1 MIAADVLV
9 DPNSISEFSHHIS
22 ERPSQSRVI
31 RSLVGLQNALTPS
44 GASHLGTTRLTGG
57 IDMNT
62 LRQLRNFWILGV
74 ATMVLTCFSTAVAQ
88 ASYKVQDLGVQ
99 HPDNLGM
106 AMGLNNHGWT
116 LNMEQLLDP
125 FSISLSAHLVQGT
138 DSISIGELK
147 LELGTLGGPNS
158 SINWNGIN
166 DPGEAVGMSETSVPD
181 PNGEDVCGF
190 GTHLTCLPFLWQN
203 GLMSALPTVGG
214 NNGQASAINN
224 RGQVAGYAEN
234 GTADSTCPPGTE
246 NFMIDLPVVWTKGK
260 AQALP
265 TIGSD
270 PDGVAYGI
278 NNQGQAVGYSGTCT
292 AANYAV
298 VWENGAATS
307 LPDLGDPGAI
317 AYAINSHGQ
326 IVGQAVNSD
335 GIPLAALWQDNT
347 VTSLGPL
354 LPGDVASFATSINNR
369 GQAVGSSFNSNN
381 GASWSRGLIWQN
393 GVTID
398 LNTLFPASSHLFV
411 ISASNINESGQIAG
425 MAVDTTGPHAGNIVH
440 AFLATPVNED
450 MGKSIADVVRTHP
463 EINLPAAIVGKQ
475 LSPRSAHCSIHDQG
489 IF

>member
-1 MIAADVLV
+1 MI
-9 DPNSISEFSHHIS
+9 
-22 ERPSQSRVI
+22 
-31 RSLVGLQNALTPS
+31 
-44 GASHLGTTRLTGG
+44 
-57 IDMNT
+57 T

-74 ATMVLTCFSTAVAQ
+74 ATMVLACFSNAVAQ

-106 AMGLNNHGWT
+106 AMGLNNYGWT
-116 LNMEQLLDP
+116 ENMEQRLDP
-125 FSISLSAHLVQGT
+125 FSVSLSANLVAGT
-138 DSISIGELK
+138 VRISIGELN
-147 LELGTLGGPNS
+147 LELGTLGGKNS

-181 PNGEDVCGF
+181 PNGEDICGF
-190 GTHLTCLPFLWQN
+190 GTHLTCSAFLWRN
-203 GLMSALPTVGG
+203 GHMSALPAVGG

-224 RGQVAGYAEN
+224 SGQVVGYAEN
-234 GTADSTCPPGTE
+234 GIVDSTCPNGIT
-246 NFMIDLPVVWTKGK
+246 NNRIDLPVLWDKGK

-270 PDGVAYGI
+270 PDGVAFGI
-278 NNQGQAVGYSGTCT
+278 NSQGQAVGYSGTCT
-292 AANYAV
+292 AANYGV
-298 VWENGAATS
+298 VWENGTATP

-335 GIPLAALWQDNT
+335 GTPLAALWQNNT

-369 GQAVGSSFNSNN
+369 GQVVGSSFNSEN
-381 GASWSRGLIWQN
+381 SWSRGLIWQN
-393 GVTID
+393 GVTTD

-411 ISASNINESGQIAG
+411 ISASNINDSGQIAG
-425 MAVDTTGPHAGNIVH
+425 MAVEMAGPHAGNIVH
-440 AFLATPVNED
+440 AFLATPVDENQ
-450 MGKSIADVVRTHP
+450 GKSVADVVLTHP
-463 EINLPAAIVGKQ
+463 KINLPAANVGKQ
-475 LSPRSAHCSIHDQG
+475 LSPRSAHCSIHDKG

>member
-1 MIAADVLV
+1 MI
-9 DPNSISEFSHHIS
+9 
-22 ERPSQSRVI
+22 
-31 RSLVGLQNALTPS
+31 
-44 GASHLGTTRLTGG
+44 
-57 IDMNT
+57 T

-74 ATMVLTCFSTAVAQ
+74 ATMVLACFSNAVAQ

-106 AMGLNNHGWT
+106 AMGLNNHGWA

-125 FSISLSAHLVQGT
+125 FSVSLSAHLVQGT

-147 LELGTLGGPNS
+147 IPLGTLGGPNS

-181 PNGEDVCGF
+181 PNGEDICGF

-203 GLMSALPTVGG
+203 GVMSALPTVGG

-234 GTADSTCPPGTE
+234 GVVDSTCPPGII
-246 NFMIDLPVVWTKGK
+246 NNRVDLPVLWDNKGK

-292 AANYAV
+292 AANYGV
-298 VWENGAATS
+298 VWENGIATA

-335 GIPLAALWQDNT
+335 GTPLAALWQNNT
-347 VTSLGPL
+347 VTGLGGL
-354 LPGDVASFATSINNR
+354 LPGDVATFATSINNR
-369 GQAVGSSFNSNN
+369 GQVVGSSFNSEN
-381 GASWSRGLIWQN
+381 SWSHGLIWQN
-393 GVTID
+393 GVMTD
-398 LNTLFPASSHLFV
+398 LNTVFPASSHLFV

-425 MAVDTTGPHAGNIVH
+425 MAVEMAGPHAGNIVH
-440 AFLATPVNED
+440 AFLATPVDED
-450 MGKSIADVVRTHP
+450 QGKPVADVFVTHP
-463 EINLPAAIVGKQ
+463 KINLPAANVGKQ
-475 LSPRSAHCSIHDQG
+475 LSPRSAHCSIHDNG
-489 IF
+489 TF

>member
-1 MIAADVLV
+1 
-9 DPNSISEFSHHIS
+9 
-22 ERPSQSRVI
+22 
-31 RSLVGLQNALTPS
+31 
-44 GASHLGTTRLTGG
+44 
-57 IDMNT
+57 
-62 LRQLRNFWILGV
+62 
-74 ATMVLTCFSTAVAQ
+74 
-88 ASYKVQDLGVQ
+88 LGVQ

-106 AMGLNNHGWT
+106 AMGLNNYGWT
-116 LNMEQLLDP
+116 ENMEQLLDP
-125 FSISLSAHLVQGT
+125 FSVSLSANLVQGT
-138 DSISIGELK
+138 VRISIGELN
-147 LELGTLGGPNS
+147 LELGTLGGKNS

-166 DPGEAVGMSETSVPD
+166 DRGESVGMSETSVPD

-224 RGQVAGYAEN
+224 SGQIAGYAEN
-234 GTADSTCPPGTE
+234 GIVDSTCPAGIT
-246 NFMIDLPVVWTKGK
+246 NNRIDLPVLWDKGK

-265 TIGSD
+265 TVGSD
-270 PDGVAYGI
+270 PDGVAFGI

-292 AANYAV
+292 AANYGV
-298 VWENGAATS
+298 VWENGTATP

-335 GIPLAALWQDNT
+335 GTPLAALWQNNT
-347 VTSLGPL
+347 VTSLGGL

-369 GQAVGSSFNSNN
+369 GQVVGSSFNSNN
-381 GASWSRGLIWQN
+381 SWSHGLIWQN
-393 GVTID
+393 GVTTD

-425 MAVDTTGPHAGNIVH
+425 MAVDMAGPHAGNIVH
-440 AFLATPVNED
+440 AFLATPVDEN
-450 MGKSIADVVRTHP
+450 MGKSVADVVLTHP
-463 EINLPAAIVGKQ
+463 EINLPAANIGKQ
-475 LSPRSAHCSIHDQG
+475 LSPRSAHCSIHDKG

>member
-1 MIAADVLV
+1 M
-9 DPNSISEFSHHIS
+9 S
-22 ERPSQSRVI
+22 
-31 RSLVGLQNALTPS
+31 
-44 GASHLGTTRLTGG
+44 
-57 IDMNT
+57 M

-74 ATMVLTCFSTAVAQ
+74 ATMVLAGFSNAVAQ

-99 HPDNLGM
+99 HPDDLGM
-106 AMGLNNHGWT
+106 AMGLNNHGWA

-181 PNGEDVCGF
+181 PNGEDICGF
-190 GTHLTCLPFLWQN
+190 GTHLTCLPFLWQD
-203 GLMSALPTVGG
+203 GVMSALPTVGG

-234 GTADSTCPPGTE
+234 GAVDSTCPPGTT
-246 NFMIDLPVVWTKGK
+246 NSRVDLPVMWTKGK

-265 TIGSD
+265 TIGTD

-292 AANYAV
+292 AANYGV
-298 VWENGAATS
+298 VWENGIATA

-335 GIPLAALWQDNT
+335 GTPLAALWQSNT
-347 VTSLGPL
+347 VTALGGL
-354 LPGDVASFATSINNR
+354 LPGDVATFATSINKR
-369 GQAVGSSFNSNN
+369 GQVVGSSFNADN
-381 GASWSRGLIWQN
+381 GASWSHGLLWRN
-393 GVTID
+393 GVMTD
-398 LNTLFPASSHLFV
+398 LNTVFPASSHLYV
-411 ISASNINESGQIAG
+411 ISASNINDSGQIAG
-425 MAVDTTGPHAGNIVH
+425 MAVYMAGPHAGNIVH
-440 AFLATPVNED
+440 AFLATPVDED
-450 MGKSIADVVRTHP
+450 LGKTVAEDAGTYP
-463 EINLPAAIVGKQ
+463 KINLPAANVGKQ
-475 LSPRSAHCSIHDQG
+475 LSGRSAHCSIHDGG

>member
-1 MIAADVLV
+1 M
-9 DPNSISEFSHHIS
+9 
-22 ERPSQSRVI
+22 
-31 RSLVGLQNALTPS
+31 NALR
-44 GASHLGTTRLTGG
+44 H
-57 IDMNT
+57 
-62 LRQLRNFWILGV
+62 LRNFWIPTV
-74 ATMVLTCFSTAVAQ
+74 MTIVLACVSNAVAQ
-88 ASYKVQDLGVQ
+88 ASYKVQDLGVR

-116 LNMEQLLDP
+116 LIMDQLLDP
-125 FSISLSAHLVQGT
+125 FSISLSANLVAGT
-138 DSISIGELK
+138 DRIRIGELN
-147 LELGTLGGPNS
+147 LELGTLGGKNS

-203 GLMSALPTVGG
+203 DVMSALPTVGG

-224 RGQVAGYAEN
+224 SGQVAGYAEN
-234 GTADSTCPPGTE
+234 GIVDSTCPPGIT
-246 NFMIDLPVVWTKGK
+246 NNRIDRPVLWDKGK

-270 PDGVAYGI
+270 PDGVAFGI

-292 AANYAV
+292 SANYAV
-298 VWENGAATS
+298 VWENGTATA
-307 LPDLGDPGAI
+307 LPDLGTPGAI
-317 AYAINSHGQ
+317 AYEINSHGQ

-335 GIPLAALWQDNT
+335 GTPLAALWQNNT
-347 VTSLGPL
+347 VTSLGGL

-369 GQAVGSSFNSNN
+369 GQVVGSSFNSEN
-381 GASWSRGLIWQN
+381 SWSHGLIWKN

-425 MAVDTTGPHAGNIVH
+425 MAVDMAGPHAGSIVH
-440 AFLATPVNED
+440 AFLATPVDED
-450 MGKSIADVVRTHP
+450 MGKSVADVVLTHP
-463 EINLPAAIVGKQ
+463 KINLPAANVGKQ
-475 LSPRSAHCSIHDQG
+475 LSPRSAHCSIHEKG